1 MLKALLCAAVLALC
15 VLAAYLMTRRYRLRK
30 DFYYNFD
37 LFNQRFANEVSY
49 TRTPL
54 PAFVGKYAFG
64 GDFAKM
70 LEEKKRSGFGQG
82 EYAFDYLTQ
91 DERKFLADY
100 FLMIG
105 RSDAASQRTYL
116 AAVRG
121 EIGEKKR
128 AAEEAYR
135 KYFSLYLKLGVLAGL
150 VLVILIV

>member
-15 VLAAYLMTRRYRLRK
+15 VLAAYLLTRRYRLRK

-116 AAVRG
+116 TAVRG